1 MPGTAGALLNSSS
14 DSRWWLQT
22 IAVQSFTLQIFYFQ
36 RLRKY
41 QHNRFQSSPIPVRA
55 CSAGRGTIEPEVEGF
70 PKSLSPKG
78 RLGLRIVRQAAGTQR
93 LRSEYFGYFGFFVA
107 AEIFS
112 YEIALRETGLKYER
126 LSNRPQSKA
135 KMS

>member
-1 MPGTAGALLNSSS
+1 
-14 DSRWWLQT
+14 
-22 IAVQSFTLQIFYFQ
+22 
-36 RLRKY
+36 
-41 QHNRFQSSPIPVRA
+41 VRA

-112 YEIALRETGLKYER
+112 YEIAMRETGLKYER
-126 LSNRPQSKA
+126 LSNRPPGKA
-135 KMS
+135 EMSYVLLDVIKPTKKIIKNSTKSFFINHWK